1 VCYKNAEA
9 GKDVVADAS
18 AVDGINFRMR
28 YELTTSATEV
38 QVMEIKQNPCN
49 GLAEK
54 YLVRGPNNSLVGCR
68 SPPKVDCTGSKPG
81 ETCDCKPGTQNCA
94 FNECSVK
101 AFDIPS
107 NLMKYFRVYDDGD
120 RTGMPVKNFI
130 NDESNIKDNSDFDK
144 YCKQMHSDM
153 RKNGGTSDFTC
164 YCYDYNDVDSS
175 PWLRAPYKI
184 KVVYFD
190 L

>member
-1 VCYKNAEA
+1 MCYTYAE
-9 GKDVVADAS
+9 GGRDVVADAS
-18 AVDGINFRMR
+18 AVDGINLRMR
-28 YELTTSATEV
+28 YELTTSETEV

-54 YLVRGPNNSLVGCR
+54 YLVRGPDSKVVGCR
-68 SPPKVDCTGSKPG
+68 SPPKIDCTGA
-81 ETCDCKPGTQNCA
+81 TCDCMSNTQNCR
-94 FNECSVK
+94 FNDCSVLE
-101 AFDIPS
+101 FDIPV
-107 NLMKYFRVYDDGD
+107 NLMEYVNVYDGGD
-120 RTGMPVKNFI
+120 ENGKPVKTFI
-130 NDESNIKDNSDFDK
+130 NNESNIKSNSDFDK

-153 RKNGGTSDFTC
+153 RKNGGQSDFSC

-175 PWLRAPYKI
+175 PYLRAPYKM